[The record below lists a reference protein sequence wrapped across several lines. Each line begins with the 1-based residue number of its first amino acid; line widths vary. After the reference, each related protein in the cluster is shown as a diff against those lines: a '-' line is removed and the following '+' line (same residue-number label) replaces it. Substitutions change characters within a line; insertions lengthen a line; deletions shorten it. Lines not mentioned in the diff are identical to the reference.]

1 MRALQPSSPE
11 AVPARWRLR
20 LTLALAALGIPF
32 LGTCALAWDSF
43 ATRHD
48 RAALRLLDSADPD
61 ARRLGA
67 SLAAREEAPQAL
79 RAIGRALA
87 LHTEPDPTV
96 RESCVYALGRHG
108 GPADFDVVAQVVRD
122 DADPYVRHAAWIAA
136 ARLDPERFRAL
147 AARTAAGGD
156 PWDRIGLACAR
167 LEVGDMSG
175 VDDLLRWAAEGDPH
189 QQRVASLALYR
200 GVAPLL
206 EAVGCWPIQYTVREG
221 QPWPAELVAEVRRRC
236 SGLDLRAIAA
246 DTRPHVARAA
256 AVRRDVGRLNAT
268 RERVAR
274 FLLTH

>member
-1 MRALQPSSPE
+1 MHSSPPKV
-11 AVPARWRLR
+11 VPAHWRLP
-20 LTLALAALGIPF
+20 LALVLTVLGLPF

-48 RAALRLLDSADPD
+48 RAAQRLLESADPD

-67 SLAAREEAPQAL
+67 SLAAREEAPHAL
-79 RAIGRALA
+79 HAIGHTLTQ
-87 LHTEPDPTV
+87 HTEFDPAV
-96 RESCVYALGRHG
+96 RESCVYALGRRG
-108 GPADFDVVAQVVRD
+108 ESGDFDVVAQVTRD

-147 AARTAAGGD
+147 ASQAPDGGEA
-156 PWDRIGLACAR
+156 WDRIGLACGR
-167 LEVGDMSG
+167 LEIGDMTG
-175 VDDLLRWAAEGDPH
+175 MDELLRWAAEGDPH

-206 EAVGCWPIQYTVREG
+206 EAVGRWPLQFPVREG

-246 DTRPHVARAA
+246 DTRPHVIRAA

-268 RERVAR
+268 RGRLAR